1 MRTFSEAVVAIGSSV
16 ELLVL
21 VKATVAVALGL
32 GAVRIARSTRA
43 SVRHLL
49 LTSTFGVLLALPLAV
64 ALVPAVLFEIPT
76 TPVTSSVATPA
87 IVQDKRVPTARATG
101 VIDTPPAPSGEWI
114 SKSRQMIFRSAWAI
128 GVALFFAPFANALWR
143 LRRARRCGVP
153 WLEARATL
161 CTLAEEAGVHRP
173 VEVLL
178 HDRILAPVTCGLLR
192 PAILLP
198 ADAREWSEL
207 DVRRAFIHELEHI
220 RRGDWTVHILARA
233 ICALYWFHPLVWVAW
248 RQLCLEAER
257 ACDDAVLLG
266 AERADY
272 AEQLVILARRLSHTF
287 APPALSMANRSDL
300 SRRVSAIL
308 DSNQSRGR
316 TGPLSITAALTAAVV
331 LVLAIAPVRAVA
343 TSISSKA
350 LLSSQKPTATG
361 SPRLNR
367 ALLDAS
373 EAGDVGEMTT
383 LLDSG
388 ADVNAPFK
396 GDGSPL
402 IVAARQGH
410 KAAVQLLLDRGADPD
425 RGVPGDGNAII
436 MAAREGHEDVV
447 GLLLDRGA
455 HIDQVV
461 PGDENALIQ
470 ASGAGQLSVAK
481 LLVARG
487 ADVNARVWIEPDS
500 VRPNGEW
507 RTPLNMAR
515 KGRHNAVVDFLLSV
529 GAREDRRESHE

>member
-1 MRTFSEAVVAIGSSV
+1 MMRTFSEAVVAVGAST
-16 ELLVL
+16 ELLFVA
-21 VKATVAVALGL
+21 KATLAMVLGL
-32 GAVRIARSTRA
+32 VVVRIARSARA

-49 LTSTFGVLLALPLAV
+49 LTSTFAVLLVLPLAMM
-64 ALVPAVLFEIPT
+64 LVPAIDFEIPT
-76 TPVTSSVATPA
+76 RSVTSSVAIPA
-87 IVQDKRVPTARATG
+87 IVPDKRVPTPRSTG
-101 VIDTPPAPSGEWI
+101 VINAAPAATGESIWE
-114 SKSRQMIFRSAWAI
+114 SRQVIFRAAWVI
-128 GVALFFAPFANALWR
+128 GIALFFASFANALWR
-143 LRRARRCGVP
+143 LRRVRRSGIP

-161 CTLAEEAGVHRP
+161 RTLAGQAGVRRR

-178 HDRILAPVTCGLLR
+178 HDTVLAPVTCGLLR

-207 DVRRAFIHELEHI
+207 DVRRAFVHELEHI
-220 RRGDWTVHILARA
+220 RRGDWPVHILARA
-233 ICALYWFHPLVWVAW
+233 VCALYWFHPLVWVAW

-272 AEQLVILARRLSHTF
+272 AEQLVILARRLSHIV

-308 DSNQSRGR
+308 DSKQSRGR
-316 TGPLSITAALTAAVV
+316 TGLLSATAALTAAVV
-331 LVLAIAPVRAVA
+331 VVLAIAPLRAVA
-343 TSISSKA
+343 TSISGNGRV
-350 LLSSQKPTATG
+350 SSQERAAAG
-361 SPRLNR
+361 YPRLNR

-373 EAGDVGEMTT
+373 EAGDVGEMTK

-388 ADVNAPFK
+388 ADVNAAFK

-402 IVAARQGH
+402 IVAARRGH
-410 KAAVQLLLDRGADPD
+410 TAAVRLLLDHGADPD
-425 RGVPGDGNAII
+425 LGVPGDGNAII

-447 GLLLDRGA
+447 TLLLDRRA
-455 HIDQVV
+455 SIDQVV

-470 ASGAGQLSVAK
+470 ASGAGQLSVVK
-481 LLVARG
+481 LLVSRG
-487 ADVNARVWIEPDS
+487 ADVNARVWVEPDS

-507 RTPLNMAR
+507 RTPLKMAR
-515 KGRHNAVVDFLLSV
+515 KGGHNAVVDFLISA
-529 GAREDRRESHE
+529 GARD

>member
-1 MRTFSEAVVAIGSSV
+1 
-16 ELLVL
+16 
-21 VKATVAVALGL
+21 
-32 GAVRIARSTRA
+32 
-43 SVRHLL
+43 
-49 LTSTFGVLLALPLAV
+49 
-64 ALVPAVLFEIPT
+64 
-76 TPVTSSVATPA
+76 
-87 IVQDKRVPTARATG
+87 
-101 VIDTPPAPSGEWI
+101 
-114 SKSRQMIFRSAWAI
+114 MIFRAAWVI
-128 GVALFFAPFANALWR
+128 GIALFFTGFANALWR
-143 LRRARRCGVP
+143 LRHARRCGVP

-161 CTLAEEAGVHRP
+161 RTLAEEAGVHRP

-178 HDRILAPVTCGLLR
+178 HDRILAPVTCSLLR

-207 DVRRAFIHELEHI
+207 DVRRAFVHELEHI
-220 RRGDWTVHILARA
+220 RRGDWAVHILARA

-272 AEQLVILARRLSHTF
+272 AEQLVILARRLSNTV

-308 DSNQSRGR
+308 DSKQPRGR
-316 TGPLSITAALTAAVV
+316 TGLLSATAALTAAVV
-331 LVLAIAPVRAVA
+331 VVLAIAPLRAVGR
-343 TSISSKA
+343 SSSGNGPV
-350 LLSSQKPTATG
+350 SSQERATAG
-361 SPRLNR
+361 YPRLNR

-373 EAGDVGEMTT
+373 EAGDVGEMTK

-410 KAAVQLLLDRGADPD
+410 IAAVKLLLDRGADPD
-425 RGVPGDGNAII
+425 LGVPGDGNAII

-447 GLLLDRGA
+447 TLLLDRRA
-455 HIDQVV
+455 SIDQVV

-470 ASGAGQLSVAK
+470 ASGAGQLSVVK
-481 LLVARG
+481 LLVSHG
-487 ADVNARVWIEPDS
+487 ADVNARVWVEPDS

-515 KGRHNAVVDFLLSV
+515 KGGHNAVVDFLISA
-529 GAREDRRESHE
+529 GARD